1 MQEVIVYIII
11 ALAVFFAIKRLLSK
25 DKGCGCGCDGCGEK
39 AECGKNAECGTGNAK
54 CGSCNCS
61 DQCKLRNSKSR

>member
-25 DKGCGCGCDGCGEK
+25 DKGCGCGCDGCGGN

-54 CGSCNCS
+54 CEKCAGNSE
-61 DQCKLRNSKSR
+61 CKLKNFR